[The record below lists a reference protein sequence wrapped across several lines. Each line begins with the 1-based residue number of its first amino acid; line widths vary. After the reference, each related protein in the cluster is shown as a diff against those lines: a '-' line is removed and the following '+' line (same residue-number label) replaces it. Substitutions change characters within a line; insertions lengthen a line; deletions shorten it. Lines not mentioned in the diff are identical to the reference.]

1 MQGNLRKCYMRPG
14 RCDGEVLPTEPDTK
28 SYKSNGVGR
37 NSNIVLKNKVMDQT
51 TTCKNTINE
60 MKNENFIKENKIII
74 INHLNETKNNFR
86 TTVTT
91 NGPSTSYSSKGF
103 YNGSPEMKKSLIGF
117 CKKKFPDG
125 KYFFLYFLFYFIFS
139 D

>member
-1 MQGNLRKCYMRPG
+1 MNNLRH
-14 RCDGEVLPTEPDTK
+14 EK
-28 SYKSNGVGR
+28 SS
-37 NSNIVLKNKVMDQT
+37 IVLKDKVMNQT
-51 TTCKNTINE
+51 TTCKNAINE
-60 MKNENFIKENKIII
+60 LKNENFIKENKIII
-74 INHLNETKNNFR
+74 MNHLNETKNNFR

-125 KYFFLYFLFYFIFS
+125 KYFLYCIIYFLYCVIYLLIFYLVLPHLNKSVQKQIKHKI
-139 D
+139 